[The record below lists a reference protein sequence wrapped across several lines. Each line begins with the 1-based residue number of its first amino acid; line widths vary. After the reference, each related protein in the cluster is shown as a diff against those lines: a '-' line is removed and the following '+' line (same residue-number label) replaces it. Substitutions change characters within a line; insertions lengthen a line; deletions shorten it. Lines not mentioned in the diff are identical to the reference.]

1 MCRHRFGVLN
11 DLYEDLLSEGINDVK
26 FMGINGYQYINDSYS
41 CMICDNPDDC
51 SNCSD
56 LYTIPWAQDL
66 DDGLNCLGSNDG
78 LCLSGD
84 EDGDV
89 WDLWDI
95 SLRDFVVLDR
105 NGNLVTKIN
114 LTYNNPDPNSTCGEN
129 YQTLK
134 NLILNAR

>member
-11 DLYEDLLSEGINDVK
+11 DLYEEILSEGIDDVK

-41 CMICDNPDDC
+41 CMICDSPDDC
-51 SNCSD
+51 SNCED
-56 LYTIPWAQDL
+56 VNIIPWSQDL
-66 DDGLNCLGSNDG
+66 DDGANCVDENET
-78 LCLSGD
+78 LCYAGD
-84 EDGDV
+84 DDGDV

-95 SLRDFVVLDR
+95 ALRDFIILDR
-105 NGNLVTKIN
+105 DGQLVARIN

-129 YQTLK
+129 YQTIK

>member
-11 DLYEDLLSEGINDVK
+11 DLYEDILSEGINDVK
-26 FMGINGYQYINDSYS
+26 FMGINGYQYINDSFS
-41 CMICDNPDDC
+41 CMICDSPDDC
-51 SNCSD
+51 SNCSNP
-56 LYTIPWAQDL
+56 YIIPWAQDL
-66 DDGLNCLGSNDG
+66 DDGTNCSNFNEG
-78 LCLSGD
+78 LCSAGD
-84 EDGDV
+84 GDGDV

-105 NGNLVTKIN
+105 NGNLVAKIN